1 MPKRHSFFIGKCVA
15 LFGRNQSYLLGDR
28 KIVPPHARHERGE
41 SDADLSEHFTKDRK
55 IKGGFEMKVK
65 KMLAGVLAIVSLFC
79 MSATAMAAAPT
90 QELDSVEIPNE
101 ARIEAAK
108 EVAYMDVNS
117 ASAEM
122 QERILEAREVI
133 IESKSWVANGWNATI
148 THADGT
154 VEEIPTFAELFPGW
168 DMPVCE
174 SENVTRSS
182 NVIAFDSPVSQV
194 VSVTLPKASSATN
207 TRAAFA
213 INGIE
218 NELEV
223 YVRELTTSTSC
234 NLGFTNTD
242 LGISVA
248 HLVNMVV
255 GDHLGVE
262 AVPGETANIEVRAST
277 YVTPGSAKLFCS
289 AW

>member
-1 MPKRHSFFIGKCVA
+1 
-15 LFGRNQSYLLGDR
+15 
-28 KIVPPHARHERGE
+28 
-41 SDADLSEHFTKDRK
+41 
-55 IKGGFEMKVK
+55 MKVK

-90 QELDSVEIPNE
+90 QELDSAEIPNE

-133 IESKSWVANGWNATI
+133 IESKSWVADGWNATI

-154 VEEIPTFAELFPGW
+154 VEDIPTFAELFPGW

-182 NVIAFDSPVSQV
+182 NVIKLYSPVSQAV
-194 VSVTLPKASSATN
+194 EIDLPKASSTTN
-207 TRAAFA
+207 DPEAFRIMKIA
-213 INGIE
+213 
-218 NELEV
+218 NELDV
-223 YVRELTTSTSC
+223 FVSELYNSTSC
-234 NLGFTNTD
+234 NLGFTNID

-248 HLVNMVV
+248 HMVNMVE
-255 GDHLGVE
+255 GDHLDVLVDPE
-262 AVPGETANIEVRAST
+262 VDPQANISVRAST
-277 YVTPGSAKLFCS
+277 YVRTGTAVLDCE